1 MDKDQFLFLATH
13 FDSITA
19 DETVAL
25 EALQKEFP
33 YCQVAHALATRGAQ
47 QHHAAIYQKQLHLSA
62 VYATDRAVLKS
73 VLSKPAIDRHS
84 PDATI
89 SESDQVEVTDTQTLE
104 GEALVNEV
112 MADLS
117 KLKELK
123 HNFEMSLDAY
133 NKSVGKETSTKST
146 RKAAAPTPPPA
157 DTNLPGKEAEKKND
171 NHAVVA
177 TEEPSGDALLDE
189 IKNKKKI
196 QPEGNRQKE
205 QIEII
210 NQFIKKQ
217 PSISKGVATPADPAD
232 LSERSSSLTDNIV
245 SETLVEILLRQGK
258 KDKAVEV
265 LKKLIWKFPQKK
277 AIFAAQIEELRK

>member
-13 FDSITA
+13 FDSLTA

-25 EALQKEFP
+25 EAVQKEFP

-47 QHHAAIYQKQLHLSA
+47 QHRSDIYQKQLHLSA

-73 VLSKPAIDRHS
+73 ILAHPAAERHTETANHLSS
-84 PDATI
+84 VDAK
-89 SESDQVEVTDTQTLE
+89 SAHTLD
-104 GEALVNEV
+104 GEDLVNEV

-133 NKSVGKETSTKST
+133 HKSVGQEKESKSSKRPAVPAT
-146 RKAAAPTPPPA
+146 PPGPVAAPS
-157 DTNLPGKEAEKKND
+157 DKEPEKKND
-171 NHAVVA
+171 SLADLID
-177 TEEPSGDALLDE
+177 EEPSGDALLDE
-189 IKNKKKI
+189 IRNKKKI
-196 QPEGNRQKE
+196 RPEGSRQKE

-217 PSISKGVATPADPAD
+217 PTISKVPVAPADSAD
-232 LSERSSSLTDNIV
+232 LAERSSSLTDNIV

>member
-1 MDKDQFLFLATH
+1 VDKDQFLFLATH
-13 FDSITA
+13 FDSLTA

-25 EALQKEFP
+25 EAVQKEFP

-47 QHHAAIYQKQLHLSA
+47 QHHSDIYQKQLHLSA
-62 VYATDRAVLKS
+62 VYATDRAVLKT
-73 VLSKPAIDRHS
+73 VLTKPATERQTGV
-84 PDATI
+84 ART
-89 SESDQVEVTDTQTLE
+89 ESSAEAMAAHALD
-104 GEALVNEV
+104 GEDLVNEV

-133 NKSVGKETSTKST
+133 NKSVGKETEAKSS
-146 RKAAAPTPPPA
+146 KKPAVPPPPPA
-157 DTNLPGKEAEKKND
+157 PVATQSHKEPEKKND
-171 NHAVVA
+171 GHADLIE
-177 TEEPSGDALLDE
+177 EEPSGDALLDE
-189 IKNKKKI
+189 IRNKKKI
-196 QPEGNRQKE
+196 KPEGNRQKE

-217 PSISKGVATPADPAD
+217 PTISKGPVAPADPAD
-232 LSERSSSLTDNIV
+232 LAERSSSLTDNIV